1 MVAVIPP
8 YPSGRADAWDT
19 GSCDHWRME
28 AVDTTSRLDRVTTLR
43 RLPLFAEL
51 DTRDLSDIAGATAER
66 AYPPGEPVYVQGE
79 PGDEMLVVISGTARV
94 SWRLE
99 QETVEV
105 AILQPGSVVG
115 ELALL
120 TDRPRAADV
129 HAGDRGL
136 VGLVI
141 DASTF
146 QAILCERPQV
156 ALRLL
161 SALADRL
168 GTSDATP
175 VPPPRDD

>member
-1 MVAVIPP
+1 
-8 YPSGRADAWDT
+8 
-19 GSCDHWRME
+19 ME
-28 AVDTTSRLDRVTTLR
+28 TVDTMSRLDRVTALR

-51 DTRDLSDIAGATAER
+51 DTRDLSDIARVTTVR
-66 AYPPGEPVYVQGE
+66 SYPPGEQVYVQGE
-79 PGDEMLVVISGTARV
+79 TGDEMLVVTDGSARV

-99 QETVEV
+99 DETVDV
-105 AILQPGSVVG
+105 ATLEPGAVVG

-129 HAGDRGL
+129 LAGDEGM

-146 QAILCERPQV
+146 QSILCERPEV

-161 SALADRL
+161 SVLADRL
-168 GTSDATP
+168 AASDAATR
-175 VPPPRDD
+175 PPPSPDD

>member
-1 MVAVIPP
+1 
-8 YPSGRADAWDT
+8 
-19 GSCDHWRME
+19 ME
-28 AVDTTSRLDRVTTLR
+28 SVDTTGRLDRVTTLR

-51 DTRDLSDIAGATAER
+51 DTRDLSDIAGVTTER
-66 AYPPGEPVYVQGE
+66 AYPPAEPVFVQGE

-99 QETVEV
+99 HETVEV
-105 AILQPGSVVG
+105 ATLEPGSVVG

-120 TDRPRAADV
+120 TDRPRVADV
-129 HAGDRGL
+129 HAGDRGM

-141 DASTF
+141 DANTF
-146 QAILCERPQV
+146 EAILCERPQV

-168 GTSDATP
+168 ATSDAAR
-175 VPPPRDD
+175 VPPSRND